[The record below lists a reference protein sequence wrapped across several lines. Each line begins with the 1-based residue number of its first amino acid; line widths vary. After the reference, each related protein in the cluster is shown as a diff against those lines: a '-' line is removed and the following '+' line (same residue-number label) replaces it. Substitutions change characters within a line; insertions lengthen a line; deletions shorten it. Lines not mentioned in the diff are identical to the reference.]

1 MNSKERVRTALTRCG
16 IPDRIPLQF
25 DLCKSLIEHFSK
37 LFEVDPGYRW
47 SYYEDLSYRIS
58 ANEIRTRLGSD
69 CVVVGGTIA
78 AGFKPIPVE
87 GGITINE
94 FGMKMKPTQLYVE
107 VVEPPLKNASSVKD
121 IEEYHFPDPNAPGR
135 FTMAAEDIKKYGEKY
150 FVIGDCELSLFELA
164 WQLTGLETHLMAMAM
179 QEKWL
184 DALYDRV
191 EYWTTQLALS
201 LAGLGVDALWFGEDL
216 GSQTSTLMSPE
227 MWRKTFKLRY
237 LRMFERIRKVNPD
250 VIFMMHS
257 DGAVAPLL
265 DDFIEMGI
273 QVYNPV
279 QPNVPGSDPKALKA
293 RYGDSISFF
302 GGIDQQDLL
311 PHGDVEAIRREIRYR
326 CEVLGAN
333 GGYLL
338 APAHILQADV
348 TPETIQVMIDA
359 VHEFGHYPEKKKQA
373 FNILREEPCSRKI
386 QQRH

>member
-1 MNSKERVRTALTRCG
+1 MKSKQRVRLALSRKG
-16 IPDRIPLQF
+16 LPDLIPIQF
-25 DLCKSLIEHFSK
+25 DLCKSLIDYYSRQ
-37 LFEVDPGYRW
+37 LNVDPGLSW

-78 AGFKPIPVE
+78 SGFVPTPAGDD
-87 GGITINE
+87 ITTNE

-107 VVEPPLKNASSVKD
+107 VVEPPLKTAASIRD
-121 IEEYHFPDPNAPGR
+121 IETYPFPDPNAQGR
-135 FTMAAEDIKKYGEKY
+135 FDRAIQDIQRYGNDY

-179 QEKWL
+179 QEDWL
-184 DALYDRV
+184 AALYDKV
-191 EYWTTQLALS
+191 EFWTTQIALN
-201 LAGLGVDALWFGEDL
+201 LTRMGVDALWFGEDL
-216 GSQTSTLMSPE
+216 GSQTSTLISPE
-227 MWRKTFKLRY
+227 MWRKTFKHRY
-237 LRMFERIRKVNPD
+237 IKMFEQVKKVNPD
-250 VIFMMHS
+250 VIFIMHS

-279 QPNVPGSDPKALKA
+279 QPNVPGSDPKELKA

-302 GGIDQQDLL
+302 GGIDQQGLL
-311 PHGDVEAIRREIRYR
+311 PAGDVNAIRQEIRYR

-348 TPETIQVMIDA
+348 RPETIQVMIDA
-359 VHEFGHYPEKKKQA
+359 AREFGHY
-373 FNILREEPCSRKI
+373 
-386 QQRH
+386 